1 MVPLRA
7 LWIQRATR
15 YSLSS
20 RLFDAIFYSHDGCSL
35 AYQRLQVGA
44 LGGGL
49 AGTVGGV
56 TDGLGNTIQAGGN
69 MVRDSTSSDTGKSSD
84 TGDVES
90 SAAETAKTAQ
100 SKISEDA

>member
-1 MVPLRA
+1 MVSQGA
-7 LWIQRATR
+7 LFEPMTLTQSTCYEQPYPI
-15 YSLSS
+15 
-20 RLFDAIFYSHDGCSL
+20 
-35 AYQRLQVGA
+35 YQRLQVGA

-69 MVRDSTSSDTGKSSD
+69 MVRDSMSSDTGKSSD

-90 SAAETAKTAQ
+90 SATETAETAK